1 MSIYS
6 VNKAAKY
13 RAQTYEARA
22 AQEQNTVQLM
32 EFGKDLLQNIRQE
45 RIAQSQLAFSN
56 YIEGVDTSSAKGAVA
71 NIQSGLAAEEGYA
84 YRYSQHLEDYQNY
97 QQKAK
102 DNWEQYA
109 KSVKRAKTNATI
121 TVAAVGALTGGIV
134 GLAGMGAAAAAAT
147 TTVASTMAAGAV
159 SAIGDNSIAGNA
171 AWSQALKS
179 SASAWTS
186 AAMSSLMTPSATAT
200 DLAQGVHV
208 GDTTSGLPIYD
219 VTGTAGQGANIAVS
233 NAAYGPVSSGISSFN
248 GIPLSSMSWNSLANT
263 TMLTKDL
270 LTTARLK
277 RAMGGQ

>member
-56 YIEGVDTSSAKGAVA
+56 YIEGVDTSSAKGAIA

-121 TVAAVGALTGGIV
+121 TVAAVGALTGG
-134 GLAGMGAAAAAAT
+134 LAGAAFGAAAGAAT
-147 TTVASTMAAGAV
+147 ATVASTMAAGAV

-186 AAMSSLMTPSATAT
+186 AAISSLMTPSATAT

-208 GDTTSGLPIYD
+208 GDTASGLPIYD

-233 NAAYGPVSSGISSFN
+233 NSAYGMVDSGLSTFN
-248 GIPLSSMSWNSLANT
+248 GIPLSSMSWGSTAVKTVNDIIEAN
-263 TMLTKDL
+263 
-270 LTTARLK
+270 RIK
-277 RAMGGQ
+277 RAMGVQ